1 MTGFNNYMRRALY
14 MAAAVWI
21 APATAESLPEP
32 VGHVARVEGLA
43 YVSSRGYT
51 NAAKVGQA
59 IVPGV
64 ALSTGATGRLGVI
77 LDDGSVLSFGPHSEF
92 TLDEFRFAPAAGDL
106 QLRAML
112 ARGSLNLIAGDMARL
127 DPDAVAIDTPQG
139 LVRVHGGQLLMKV
152 NE

>member
-1 MTGFNNYMRRALY
+1 MICFNNMQLALY
-14 MAAAVWI
+14 LAAAALI
-21 APATAESLPEP
+21 APAFAEKLPEP
-32 VGHVARVEGLA
+32 VGHVARVEGPA

-64 ALSTGATGRLGVI
+64 ALSTGAKGRLGVI

-139 LVRVHGGQLLMKV
+139 LVRVLGGQLLMKV

>member
-1 MTGFNNYMRRALY
+1 MICFNNMQRALY
-14 MAAAVWI
+14 LAAAALI
-21 APATAESLPEP
+21 APAFAEKLPEP
-32 VGHVARVEGLA
+32 VGHVARVEGPA
-43 YVSSRGYT
+43 YVS
-51 NAAKVGQA
+51 
-59 IVPGV
+59 
-64 ALSTGATGRLGVI
+64 RLGVI

-139 LVRVHGGQLLMKV
+139 LVRVLGGQLLMKV